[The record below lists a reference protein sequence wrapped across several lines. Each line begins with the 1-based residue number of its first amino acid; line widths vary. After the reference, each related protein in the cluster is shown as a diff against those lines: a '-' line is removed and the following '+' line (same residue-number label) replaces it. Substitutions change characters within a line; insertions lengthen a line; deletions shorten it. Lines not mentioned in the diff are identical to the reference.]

1 MTNCQNRSASEQ
13 ANIMKEL
20 DTESHH
26 KYLGIFENSRIQQIE
41 MKKKLKAEYFRRLR
55 LVLKTSL
62 NGRNK
67 IEAINRFAV
76 PVIEYSF
83 GIIDWTKAEIR
94 KFDTCHVIICCI
106 LDQM

>member
-1 MTNCQNRSASEQ
+1 
-13 ANIMKEL
+13 MKEL

-83 GIIDWTKAEIR
+83 GIIDWTKAELR
-94 KFDTCHVIICCI
+94 KFDTCHVIII
-106 LDQM
+106 MLHPRSNVNRFTYLELMVDED